1 MIYLITGQPGHG
13 KTLRAIE
20 LACNFVTAGRE
31 VYAHG
36 VRGLNHNAAGF
47 KELPDPKNWQDLP
60 DGSVI
65 LLDECYTVF
74 PTRSGASKVPPH
86 VEAMATHR
94 HRGFDF
100 IIIAQQAQKQ
110 IDGFLLGLVERHE
123 HVRRKFG
130 FKKAVIL
137 WWDKF
142 SPNVNNSDTRKFW
155 AYPEKIMKR
164 ELYESTVV
172 DTTERKIPWFYYALP
187 VAILFVVFLF
197 WRIQAFF
204 HPDGEPQKTTLG
216 TGTALASSGV
226 ARNQDKRPDDIAAYM
241 KPRLEGQPWTA
252 KAYDHLPIATAPEI
266 YCIAMEDLRCHCI
279 TEQGTNYKIDAT
291 ICRTIARDGVYNPTR
306 RVVERAPPQPQQ
318 QPQIAKPIE
327 SSGLA
332 VGVSEDWPS
341 GVGSSSYTPPGQP
354 GSWNADAFA
363 SNK

>member
-13 KTLRAIE
+13 KTLRALE
-20 LACNFVTAGRE
+20 LACNFVAAGRE

-36 VRGLNHNAAGF
+36 VRGLNYNAAGF
-47 KELPDPKNWQDLP
+47 KELEDPKNWQDLP

-110 IDGFLLGLVERHE
+110 IDGFLLGLIERHE

-164 ELYESTVV
+164 NLYESTVV
-172 DTTERKIPWFYYALP
+172 DTTQFKIPWFYYALP
-187 VAILFVVFLF
+187 VAIGMVVFF
-197 WRIQAFF
+197 AWRVQAFF
-204 HPDGEPQKTTLG
+204 HQEPEPVKGQGTSLPLSSSTLP
-216 TGTALASSGV
+216 AQ
-226 ARNQDKRPDDIAAYM
+226 QDKRPDDIAAYLA
-241 KPRLEGQPWTA
+241 PRLEGQPWTA
-252 KAYDHLPIATAPEI
+252 RAYDHLPIATSPEI
-266 YCIAMEDLRCHCI
+266 YCIAVEDLRCSCL
-279 TEQGTNYKIDAT
+279 TEQGTKYVVSPK

-306 RVVERAPPQPQQ
+306 RVERQESVMSRPDRQQVEQGTAQPYSV
-318 QPQIAKPIE
+318 ATGNGWH
-327 SSGLA
+327 SGI
-332 VGVSEDWPS
+332 
-341 GVGSSSYTPPGQP
+341 GSQSYTPPGTP
-354 GSWNADAFA
+354 GSWNSDPFG
-363 SNK
+363 KKQ